1 MSTSNDQQPKISN
14 QQKAICAATA
24 LAIAE
29 PMLALMHAGSLGM
42 IVGLG
47 AGMAGYVCADEI
59 EAGISAA
66 RSYIAEKRGQASP
79 SPSASDDTDMTV
91 SPMAKTGNLA
101 YRIFNG
107 KSTRG
112 EFSEDVPVIA
122 QPVAAPRQD
131 KPLTVAAGHLGLSA
145 TLQPHANSMLSK
157 RIGMFGVPGSGK
169 SNALR
174 VFCEELGKLGNV
186 GVPFVLADT
195 EGEFGAICSPDYLM
209 RPFAGHAG
217 NVTIENAFQFGQ
229 EVLGRGLQVVLDL
242 QSYESDDEAAL
253 VMIELIRGMRA
264 LAESQE
270 NADRASCMFI
280 LDEAAIWL
288 PQNQQE
294 SMLSK
299 TKDENNQTILAQ
311 LQQAFFGT
319 VVRRG
324 RKRGIGFLF
333 ATQRIADIDK
343 RCVLCDW
350 LFLFRQTLTNDINR
364 YAELGIPK
372 DATPALAPGEAFV
385 VYPTGAKVVHVLR
398 KSYSPDNSVT
408 PGLASLHQKAE
419 TWKGNPTVTTSIAT
433 PAPTRQVNTGAA
445 APASTYEQMAL
456 TLLQNG
462 YSLEQVM
469 DLLQS
474 SRPVPSRQTEPTI
487 ARIEK
492 LVPSRSDDDDG
503 IIPEPVQ
510 GAQNEL
516 TEPVPTDLDGVPN
529 LGPNDNVFSQEQEVD
544 FLRRYKK
551 TPDIKKC
558 LSQMVNNRGEIGLS
572 NRFYKHAKWLSENQT
587 TLAQGERL

>member
-1 MSTSNDQQPKISN
+1 MSEERNGNRPVARKGNGLLHSP
-14 QQKAICAATA
+14 
-24 LAIAE
+24 
-29 PMLALMHAGSLGM
+29 LGM
-42 IVGLG
+42 GGATFATIGIVDLLGHLGPTGLLVG
-47 AGMAGYVCADEI
+47 GLASIVAYNFGDEAVEWVKEKAGLESSPKAEQSSLKSVRSEEGQIVQPAI
-59 EAGISAA
+59 TASAA
-66 RSYIAEKRGQASP
+66 
-79 SPSASDDTDMTV
+79 
-91 SPMAKTGNLA
+91 
-101 YRIFNG
+101 
-107 KSTRG
+107 
-112 EFSEDVPVIA
+112 
-122 QPVAAPRQD
+122 VATSRQD

-174 VFCEELGKLGNV
+174 VFCEELGKLDGV
-186 GVPFVLADT
+186 GVPFILADT
-195 EGEFGAICSPDYLM
+195 EGEFGAICTTEYLM
-209 RPFAGHAG
+209 RPFQGHAG
-217 NVTIENAFQFGQ
+217 NVPLETAFQFGQ
-229 EVLGRGLQVVLDL
+229 EVLQRGLQVVLDL
-242 QSYESDDEAAL
+242 QSYESDDDAAL
-253 VMIELIRGMRA
+253 VMIDIIGGMRA
-264 LAESQE
+264 FAESQE

-385 VYPTGAKVVHVLR
+385 IDPAGAKVVHVLR

-419 TWKGNPTVTTSIAT
+419 KWAKSTVAPT
-433 PAPTRQVNTGAA
+433 PEPTRQVQPSVAA
-445 APASTYEQMAL
+445 ASASTYEQMAL

-462 YSLEQVM
+462 YSFEQVM

-474 SRPVPSRQTEPTI
+474 SRPIQSRQTEPAL
-487 ARIEK
+487 ARLEK
-492 LVPSRSDDDDG
+492 LVPSRPDDEDG
-503 IIPEPVQ
+503 TIPDLSRE
-510 GAQNEL
+510 AQNEL
-516 TEPVPTDLDGVPN
+516 TEPIPTDLDGVPN
-529 LGPNDNVFSQEQEVD
+529 LGPNDNVFTQEQEVD

-572 NRFYKHAKWLSENQT
+572 NRYYKHAKWLSENQT
-587 TLAQGERL
+587 TLA